1 MFALLGLRQ
10 LYALMAG
17 VLGRIAY
24 LNVGLGLICAFIGVK
39 LLLRA
44 LHGSGVGWAAE
55 IPAWLSVLVVA
66 AVLLATIAA
75 GVIHGR
81 RPLTAEERMMLERR
95 FAIIDTDGNGMWQ
108 RDDYQLLAQR
118 LCETFGHTADSAAG
132 REVALALRALFD
144 TMLSHMDANDD
155 AQISRDEFVAS
166 LGRAIKDRMSFD
178 TAVGAAAQTLIQ
190 MADQDGNGV
199 LDAGEYA
206 RLAAVYGPRPTRLCG
221 LSADSTKIATA
232 CWTRPSSRTRS
243 ASFSPAETPRARGN
257 LTLGACNRP
266 VVSPGS

>member
-1 MFALLGLRQ
+1 M
-10 LYALMAG
+10 
-17 VLGRIAY
+17 
-24 LNVGLGLICAFIGVK
+24 
-39 LLLRA
+39 
-44 LHGSGVGWAAE
+44 
-55 IPAWLSVLVVA
+55 VA
-66 AVLLATIAA
+66 AVLLATIAT

-81 RPLTAEERMMLERR
+81 RPLTAGERTMLERR
-95 FAIIDTDGNGMWQ
+95 FAVIDTDGNGMWQ

-132 REVALALRALFD
+132 REVASALRALFD

-178 TAVGAAAQTLIQ
+178 TAVGAAAQTLIR

-206 RLAAVYGPRPTRLCG
+206 RLAAVYGAQADEAERAFGRLDQDRNG
-221 LSADSTKIATA
+221 VLDTSEFTHAISQFFT
-232 CWTRPSSRTRS
+232 SRDPH
-243 ASFSPAETPRARGN
+243 AHGN
-257 LTLGACNRP
+257 LTFGRL
-266 VVSPGS
+266 